1 MSSSDL
7 VKQIILKF
15 KSEGSDQV
23 KKAAES
29 MSKSF
34 NSKEVDRFV
43 KSMESL
49 NQKFGKAGVGMSTE
63 MKKVTDY
70 FKELNNQQFG
80 KAEKNLD
87 RLGRLINRQIEN
99 LDKLKREGA
108 SAEMINQRQ
117 ATLNRSASA
126 FESLASNTPAPPV
139 SGIRNALT
147 SASGGLGG
155 RFAAG
160 VGALNIAGSVL
171 GGISTAAG
179 MYKQYQM
186 QEIQNRVTVADRFK
200 QQAFDVFN
208 GNLERATLY
217 SDPKRAAK
225 IQERSASLNKWSD
238 IGMGAAGIGGG
249 IGLAAGGLAMAAGGL
264 AMAPLTAALAGG
276 YGLYKGIE
284 YFRGGGREAQQVQ
297 NTTAAETEAKASTL
311 DTEYYNYAAQ
321 RAPQRYE
328 YQRKLQMGDRQAL
341 DFRRSMRDSGI
352 LDEGQMASVAMNFRG
367 FGTNNAS
374 NMGMRAA
381 SMAKEFGQDVNQ
393 TSAMLSQVALSNKG
407 GAKAA
412 SDDLSRLF
420 KEAVKSGIEDSAL
433 IEEYQKQTAAT
444 MDLFKG
450 KMGAGEASEAF
461 NKYLVGTDSRAI
473 DAARTSMATSGRT
486 LSGVSPLMQAKK
498 TAGLLEL
505 AGNDYLTF
513 QTLNNL
519 SPSQLN
525 NLSKEQL
532 LSYGVKEKDL
542 HLYKDLKKSQA
553 EGTWNSF
560 SAPGSV
566 QEIIDRSKKNG
577 IMTAGDRDKFLT
589 GSGENAANMSE
600 ADKAARIQ
608 ELLTSAGITGISLGG
623 TNKPGNLG
631 KVLGGIN
638 ANTTGIDAGQM
649 VGKAASGGNI
659 QDTKAQEY
667 LEKNMEAI
675 LTVFQAQSEQ
685 VMKSVDSGEIS
696 KSISGI
702 ADAADKIRDAMLK
715 AAGTISGDKFDS
727 NVPQSSS
734 NKGGQ

>member
-49 NQKFGKAGVGMSTE
+49 NQKFGRAGTGMSTE

-108 SAEMINQRQ
+108 SAEMISQRQ
-117 ATLNRSASA
+117 ATLNRSANA

-139 SGIRNALT
+139 SGIRNVLT
-147 SASGGLGG
+147 SASGGAGG

-160 VGALNIAGSVL
+160 VGALNIAGGIL

-179 MYKQYQM
+179 MYRQYQM

-208 GNLERATLY
+208 GNLERASLY
-217 SDPKRAAK
+217 SDPKRAAQ
-225 IQERSASLNKWSD
+225 IQARSASLNKASD
-238 IGMGAAGIGGG
+238 IQMGAAT
-249 IGLAAGGLAMAAGGL
+249 AAGGVGIGAAALGAIG
-264 AMAPLTAALAGG
+264 AVTMAPLAIGAAAVAGG
-276 YGLYKGIE
+276 YGLYKG
-284 YFRGGGREAQQVQ
+284 YQYWKGGGREAQQVQ
-297 NTTAAETEAKASTL
+297 GTVAAETEAKASTL

-328 YQRKLQMGDRQAL
+328 YQRKLQMGDNQAL
-341 DFRRSMRDSGI
+341 GFRRSMRESGI
-352 LDEGQMASVAMNFRG
+352 LDEGQMASVA
-367 FGTNNAS
+367 

-407 GAKAA
+407 GAKSA

-450 KMGAGEASEAF
+450 KMSTGEASEAF

-473 DAARTSMATSGRT
+473 DAARNSIATSGRT
-486 LSGVSPLMQAKK
+486 VSGVSPLMQAKK

-505 AGNDYLTF
+505 AGNDYLTY
-513 QTLNNL
+513 QTLNQL

-525 NLSKEQL
+525 NMSSEQL
-532 LSYGVKEKDL
+532 KSYGITKTNYDKFKTNQV
-542 HLYKDLKKSQA
+542 Q
-553 EGTWNSF
+553 GTWNSF
-560 SAPGSV
+560 TAPGAV
-566 QEIIDRSKKNG
+566 KEILERSRKGGSMSEGDQDR
-577 IMTAGDRDKFLT
+577 FLT
-589 GSGENAANMSE
+589 ASGENFASMSQ

-608 ELLTSAGITGISLGG
+608 ELLASAGETGISLGG

-638 ANTTGIDAGQM
+638 ANTVGIDAGQM
-649 VGKAASGGNI
+649 VSKAASGQNTI
-659 QDTKAQEY
+659 DTKAQEY

-715 AAGTISGDKFDS
+715 AAGTISGEKFDS
-727 NVPQSSS
+727 DVPQSSS